1 MPRVGKKHFPY
12 TPKGKADARKER
24 LVDAMERAQNE
35 SSRLQTNDAMRRGG
49 YDRKPGLRPVPGRA
63 PYRPHPNPP
72 PKGFR
77 PPKKTCSE
85 GKNNCHDGH
94 RTFRRQIFCTTVTM
108 NTALL
113 IEECPINTSVIYNL
127 T

>member
-1 MPRVGKKHFPY
+1 MPKVGKKHFPY

-35 SSRLQTNDAMRRGG
+35 TSRLQASDAMRRGG

-77 PPKKTCSE
+77 PPKKTFPGRGTPPE
-85 GKNNCHDGH
+85 IGKKKKPSYGGSD
-94 RTFRRQIFCTTVTM
+94 R
-108 NTALL
+108 
-113 IEECPINTSVIYNL
+113 
-127 T
+127 

>member
-77 PPKKTCSE
+77 PPKKTSRTPPPYV
-85 GKNNCHDGH
+85 GKTKTPNYGGSD
-94 RTFRRQIFCTTVTM
+94 R
-108 NTALL
+108 
-113 IEECPINTSVIYNL
+113 
-127 T
+127 